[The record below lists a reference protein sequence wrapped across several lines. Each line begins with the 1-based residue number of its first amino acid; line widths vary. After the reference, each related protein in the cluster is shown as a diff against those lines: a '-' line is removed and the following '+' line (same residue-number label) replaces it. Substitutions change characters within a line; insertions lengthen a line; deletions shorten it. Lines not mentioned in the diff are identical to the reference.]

1 MQMPAR
7 LGRIHLSPFQIIIIG
22 FMGVILTGT
31 LLLMLPFARKGGTL
45 SFADALFTATSSV
58 CVTGLV
64 TKNTV
69 TFWSLFGQGVIIGLI
84 QTGGLGVATIGI
96 LAAMI
101 RQKKIGLGSRLL
113 MQTSIS
119 HDRVGGIVGMTIFL
133 LKLVFMIEFLGM
145 LILMIPFVRDFGLL
159 RGTWFAFFHSISAFC
174 NAGFDLMGRDQPYS
188 SLTAYSGD
196 IIVSLSIMFLIIF
209 GGIGFVTWRD
219 IATHRLDLRKYH
231 LQSKIILLVT
241 SILILVPTVFF
252 FLTEYQDLPLGKRLL
267 VSLFQAVTPRTAGFN
282 TMPIDELSETGQLVM
297 IILMLT
303 GGAPGSTAGGMKVTT
318 AFVLFALLLQVFS
331 RSRQLHIFRRSIG
344 DVVIKH
350 AAAVFLMYLS
360 LFLLGGILITN
371 IERTSL
377 LTGMFET
384 ASALGTV
391 GLTVGITPTLKTSS
405 KIILILYMFI
415 GRVGGLTLIYSLLTK
430 PENNRSGKLPVE
442 DVAVG

>member
-1 MQMPAR
+1 MA
-7 LGRIHLSPFQIIIIG
+7 
-22 FMGVILTGT
+22 
-31 LLLMLPFARKGGTL
+31 
-45 SFADALFTATSSV
+45 
-58 CVTGLV
+58 C
-64 TKNTV
+64 
-69 TFWSLFGQGVIIGLI
+69 
-84 QTGGLGVATIGI
+84 
-96 LAAMI
+96 
-101 RQKKIGLGSRLL
+101 
-113 MQTSIS
+113 
-119 HDRVGGIVGMTIFL
+119 
-133 LKLVFMIEFLGM
+133 
-145 LILMIPFVRDFGLL
+145 
-159 RGTWFAFFHSISAFC
+159 
-174 NAGFDLMGRDQPYS
+174 
-188 SLTAYSGD
+188 SGD

-252 FLTEYQDLPLGKRLL
+252 FLTEYQDLPLGTRLL